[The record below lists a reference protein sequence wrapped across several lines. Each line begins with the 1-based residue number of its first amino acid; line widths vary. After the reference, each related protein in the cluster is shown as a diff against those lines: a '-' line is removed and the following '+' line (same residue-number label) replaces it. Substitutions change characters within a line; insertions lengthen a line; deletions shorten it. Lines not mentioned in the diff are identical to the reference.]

1 MANKKKE
8 PSEMAVRVGIT
19 LPPSTLERID
29 VNVERIQQW
38 LTRHGV
44 DQKDINKYVSRSSI
58 IKEIAET
65 LATEVGYQSVLN
77 GFKMRFAV
85 EDNGQ
90 VEMFND

>member
-29 VNVERIQQW
+29 KNVERVQQW
-38 LTRHGV
+38 LIRHGV
-44 DQKDINKYVSRSSI
+44 DQKDINKFVSRSSI
-58 IKEIAET
+58 IKEMAET
-65 LATEVGYQSVLN
+65 LGTEVGYESVLM
-77 GFKMRFAV
+77 GFKMRFSV